1 MFRLW
6 NEGTPFG
13 IAVLAGILVTGF
25 ALPVAAEDGPEL
37 SIGSIALNVAEFERS
52 EKFYADVLG
61 FIRVGT
67 YPPAGQG
74 EPIEVFLQRPGS
86 SGGASLIL
94 AHVNDDPLPEGK
106 SRYGRI
112 IVNTPEAKV
121 IEKRAQA
128 AGAKTR
134 EIKIPGD
141 NPPTIIFFN
150 DPDGYEIELYQA
162 PK

>member
-1 MFRLW
+1 MFRPWKRNALVSAVVLAVVLAA
-6 NEGTPFG
+6 G
-13 IAVLAGILVTGF
+13 IAI
-25 ALPVAAEDGPEL
+25 PVAAENGPEL
-37 SIGSIALNVAEFERS
+37 SIGSVALNVAEFERS

-61 FIRVGT
+61 FVRVGT

-74 EPIEVFLQRPGS
+74 DPIEVFLGRPGG

-94 AHVNDDPLPEGK
+94 AHVSDDPLPEGK

-112 IVNTPEAKV
+112 IVNTPEAKIV
-121 IEKRAQA
+121 EKLAQA
-128 AGAKTR
+128 AGAETR
-134 EIKIPGD
+134 EITIPGD
-141 NPPTIIFFN
+141 NPPVIIFFN

>member
-1 MFRLW
+1 MLRLW
-6 NEGTPFG
+6 NETAPFRT
-13 IAVLAGILVTGF
+13 AVLAGILAAGF
-25 ALPVAAEDGPEL
+25 AMPIAAENGPEL
-37 SIGSIALNVAEFERS
+37 SIGSVALNVAEFERS

-61 FIRVGT
+61 FIRSGT

-106 SRYGRI
+106 SKYGRI

-121 IEKRAQA
+121 IEKLAQA

-141 NPPTIIFFN
+141 NPPVIIFFN

>member
-1 MFRLW
+1 MLIETVVPRIEEEA
-6 NEGTPFG
+6 N
-13 IAVLAGILVTGF
+13 VLLGRMTDNRMHIKLETQR
-25 ALPVAAEDGPEL
+25 
-37 SIGSIALNVAEFERS
+37 ER
-52 EKFYADVLG
+52 
-61 FIRVGT
+61 RT
-67 YPPAGQG
+67 GQG

-128 AGAKTR
+128 AGAKAR

-141 NPPTIIFFN
+141 NPPVIIFFN